1 MIRKNFFMMHKR
13 ISNRIFYI
21 RFYFRRRDKFMK
33 ISGRNKLQATVKDVV
48 KGAVMAKVV
57 MDYKGD
63 TLVSMITLDS
73 VADLDLK
80 PGDQVTALVKSTEM
94 LVMK

>member
-1 MIRKNFFMMHKR
+1 
-13 ISNRIFYI
+13 
-21 RFYFRRRDKFMK
+21 MK

-63 TLVSMITLDS
+63 TLVSMITIDS
-73 VADLDLK
+73 VTDLDLK